1 MTMKRWGAIAIFT
14 VLIGCAFQ
22 ACAQDQ
28 KPNPVAKETIQYEQI
43 DGALIYDHDPST
55 KLGDD
60 VFGTIISD
68 LEHDFPGRNSHGGP
82 VCMEYPN
89 GQIVAFNTNTSDHNN
104 DGWSEYAVS
113 PDGGKTWEKYNKF
126 PYSYESYQKD
136 ANSPAFVEEGL
147 VTQNGTVVLFLTHMR
162 DGGLHSHRAK
172 SSIMRSSD
180 NGSTWTD
187 NEPVDGDFVG
197 YPCAVAVAGN
207 TNYVLFDSSAGPH
220 VLYASTDDGRSWEKR
235 STLTLDD
242 DKWYG
247 TMCVMEDGRLL
258 AGAYTEKD
266 EHHFYYCISTDQG
279 RTWSEQERA
288 YVDKMIRDPELAYLG
303 GKYYLHGRS
312 GQLGEGSNRF
322 VLYQSND
329 GIEWQSGIIVS
340 GDTLCPDGYSHNCI
354 INQYKDDIP
363 NELMVQYSIIYDGAH
378 VEEIMAWD
386 ESLRGTPG
394 HEMDTNE
401 YVFFIKPQPE
411 K

>member
-1 MTMKRWGAIAIFT
+1 MKRWGAIAVFT
-14 VLIGCAFQ
+14 VLMGYAFQ
-22 ACAQDQ
+22 ACSQDQ
-28 KPNPVAKETIQYEQI
+28 KPDPVSQETIQYEQI

-55 KLGDD
+55 RLGDD

-68 LEHDFPGRNSHGGP
+68 LENDFPGRNSHGGP

-89 GQIVAFNTNTSDHNN
+89 GQIMAFNTNTSDHNN
-104 DGWSEYAVS
+104 DGWSEYALS
-113 PDGGKTWEKYNKF
+113 RDGGKNWEKYNKLQ
-126 PYSYESYQKD
+126 YSYESYKKD
-136 ANSPAFVEEGL
+136 PKRPVFVEEGL

-162 DGGLHSHRAK
+162 DAGLPSHRRSK
-172 SSIMRSSD
+172 SSIMTSRD

-187 NEPVDGDFVG
+187 DGPLDGDFVD
-197 YPCAVAVAGN
+197 YPCAVAVAGS

-220 VLYASTDDGRSWEKR
+220 VLYVSTDDGRSWEKR

-258 AGAYTEKD
+258 AGAYSEKD

-279 RTWSEQERA
+279 QTWSQQERA
-288 YVDKMIRDPELAYLG
+288 YVDKMIRDPELAYLS

-340 GDTLCPDGYSHNCI
+340 GDTLSPDGYSHNCI
-354 INQYKDDIP
+354 INQYNDDLP
-363 NELMVQYSIIYDGAH
+363 NELMVQYSIIYDGAEI
-378 VEEIMAWD
+378 EEIMAWD
-386 ESLRGTPG
+386 KSLRGSPG
-394 HEMDTNE
+394 HQMDTNE
-401 YVFFIKPQPE
+401 HVFFIKPEPE

>member
-1 MTMKRWGAIAIFT
+1 MNISKQAVAILCLLWFTAGTIFS
-14 VLIGCAFQ
+14 
-22 ACAQDQ
+22 QD
-28 KPNPVAKETIQYEQI
+28 YESI

-60 VFGTIISD
+60 VFGTLISD

-113 PDGGKTWEKYNKF
+113 KDGGKGWKMYNKF
-126 PYSYESYQKD
+126 QYSFEAYKK
-136 ANSPAFVEEGL
+136 NPKRPVFVEEGL
-147 VTQNGTVVLFLTHMR
+147 VTQNGTVVLFL
-162 DGGLHSHRAK
+162 SHIGDEGRSK
-172 SSIMRSSD
+172 SGIMRSSN

-187 NEPVDGDFVG
+187 YESLDGDFAG
-197 YPCAVAVAGN
+197 YPCAVAVTGN
-207 TNYVLFDSSAGPH
+207 TNYVMFDDTEPTTRGPH
-220 VLYASTDDGRSWEKR
+220 VLYVSTDDGKSWEKR
-235 STLTLDD
+235 STLTLDN

-279 RTWSEQERA
+279 QTWSEQERA
-288 YVDKMIRDPELAYLG
+288 YVDKMIRDPELAYLS

-312 GQLGEGSNRF
+312 GQVGEGSNRF
-322 VLYQSND
+322 VLYQSDD
-329 GIEWQSGIIVS
+329 GIKWQDGIIVS
-340 GDTLCPDGYSHNCI
+340 GDTKHPDGYSHNCI
-354 INQYKDDIP
+354 INQYNDDVP
-363 NELMVQYSIIYDGAH
+363 NELMIEYSILYNGAEYD
-378 VEEIMAWD
+378 EIMTWD
-386 ESLRGTPG
+386 KSARGSPG
-394 HEMDTNE
+394 HQMDTNE
-401 YVFFIKPQPE
+401 YVFFIKPEPE

>member
-1 MTMKRWGAIAIFT
+1 MTMKRWGVMAVFT

-22 ACAQDQ
+22 ACSQDQ
-28 KPNPVAKETIQYEQI
+28 KPDPVAKETIQYERI
-43 DGALIYDHDPST
+43 DGALIYDHDPAT

-60 VFGTIISD
+60 IFGTIISD

-89 GQIVAFNTNTSDHNN
+89 GQIVAFNSNTSDHNN

-136 ANSPAFVEEGL
+136 PNSPVFIEEGL
-147 VTQNGTVVLFLTHMR
+147 VTQNGTVVLVLTHIR
-162 DGGLHSHRAK
+162 DSRRAK
-172 SSIMRSSD
+172 SSIMRSGD

-187 NEPVDGDFVG
+187 NEPLDGDFGG
-197 YPCAVAVAGN
+197 YPCAVAVAGD
-207 TNYVLFDSSAGPH
+207 TNYVLFDLTSGGPH
-220 VLYASTDDGRSWEKR
+220 VLYVSTDDGRSWHRR
-235 STLTLDD
+235 STLPLDGD
-242 DKWYG
+242 TWYG
-247 TMCVMEDGRLL
+247 AMTMMADGRLL

-266 EHHFYYCISTDQG
+266 EHNFYYCISKDQG
-279 RTWSEQERA
+279 KTWSPQKRA
-288 YVDKMIRDPELAYLG
+288 YVDKKVRDPELAYLA

-329 GIEWQSGIIVS
+329 GIEWQSGIIAS
-340 GDTLCPDGYSHNCI
+340 GDELHPDGYSHNCI
-354 INQYKDDIP
+354 INQYNDDIP
-363 NELMVQYSIIYDGAH
+363 NELMVQYSIIYEGAK
-378 VEEIMAWD
+378 VEEIMTWD
-386 ESLRGTPG
+386 KSLRGTPG
-394 HEMDTNE
+394 HEMDINE
-401 YVFFIKPQPE
+401 YVFFIKPEPE